1 MPINLSQVQ
10 QLSKLELLAKQ
21 IVEGSITGLHKSPF
35 HGFSVECTEHR
46 LYNTGESTKNIDW
59 KLFARTNKL
68 YTKKFE
74 EETNLRCQILIDTSA
89 SMALP
94 ALDNSNIKNLNK
106 LGFSIYTA
114 AALMFLMRKQ
124 RDAVGVKLFDETI
137 HFESEIKNNK
147 NHVSWLI
154 DQLEKELLKKEY
166 TQSTMLIDAINTMAS
181 KSSKRSLTIIISDF
195 VQQQKEIPA
204 LMNSIQHLKHLQ
216 HEVIVFNVMDKKHEL
231 NFEYANRPT
240 KFVDAE
246 TGESIKLN
254 PEEIKSEYIKR
265 QEQQLL
271 ELKTNMINHKID
283 YVECDINQG
292 FDKMLISYL
301 SKRKNMQ

>member
-35 HGFSVECTEHR
+35 HGFSVEFAEHR

-59 KLFARTNKL
+59 KLFAKTNKL
-68 YTKKFE
+68 FTKKFE

-94 ALDNSNIKNLNK
+94 ASDNSNIENLNK
-106 LGFSIYTA
+106 IGFSIYAA
-114 AALMFLMRKQ
+114 AALLFLMRKQ
-124 RDAVGVKLFDETI
+124 RDAVGIKLFDETLR
-137 HFESEIKNNK
+137 FESEIKNNK

-166 TQSTMLIDAINTMAS
+166 TKNTMLIDAINTMAS
-181 KSSKRSLTIIISDF
+181 KSSKRSMTIIFSDF
-195 VQQQKEIPA
+195 VQQQNDIPA

-231 NFEYANRPT
+231 NFEYVNRPT

-254 PEEIKSEYIKR
+254 PEEIKTEFISHQKK
-265 QEQQLL
+265 QLL
-271 ELKTNMINHKID
+271 ELKTNMRNHRID

-301 SKRKNMQ
+301 SKRKNM

>member
-35 HGFSVECTEHR
+35 HGFSVEFAEHR

-59 KLFARTNKL
+59 KLYARTDKL

-94 ALDNSNIKNLNK
+94 ASDNSDITQLNK

-124 RDAVGVKLFDETI
+124 RDAVGIKLFDETI
-137 HFESEIKNNK
+137 RFESEIKNNK

-154 DQLEKELLKKEY
+154 HQLEQELNKKEH
-166 TQSTMLIDAINTMAS
+166 TKSTMLIDAINMMAS
-181 KSSKRSLTIIISDF
+181 KSHKRSLTIIFSDF
-195 VQQQKEIPA
+195 IQQDNQTKE
-204 LMNSIQHLKHLQ
+204 LMNSLQHLKHLQ
-216 HEVIVFNVMDKKHEL
+216 HEVIVFNVMDKKLEL
-231 NFEYANRPT
+231 NFEYTNRPT
-240 KFVDAE
+240 KFIDAE
-246 TGESIKLN
+246 TGETIKLN
-254 PEEIKSEYIKR
+254 PEEIKQEYIAK
-265 QEQQLL
+265 QEQRLS
-271 ELKTNMINHKID
+271 ELRTSMRNHKID
-283 YVECDINQG
+283 YLECDINQG
-292 FDKMLISYL
+292 LEKTLISYL
-301 SKRKNMQ
+301 AKRKNM